1 MTFKGKV
8 GDKVIDKITD
18 AVMTVMEIDPDPNIK
33 ANVLCAWTDPTG
45 IDHNRWFEPK
55 ELRLIV
61 NK

>member
-8 GDKVIDKITD
+8 GDKVIHKNTD
-18 AVMTVMEIDPDPNIK
+18 AVMTVMKIEPDPNIK

-45 IDHNRWFEPK
+45 ITRNRCFEPK
-55 ELRLIV
+55 ELKLVV